1 MHDCRF
7 AMPLATSTVAPEML
21 LESQGP
27 SLLLTPTLLSMSA
40 LRTFL
45 LDVRRLP
52 NLSM

>member
-27 SLLLTPTLLSMSA
+27 SLLLMPTLLSMSA

-52 NLSM
+52 NLSI